1 MEFGIWE
8 VRSVG
13 DEELLKIAYNE
24 GRDNHLWG
32 DVSYYLKNE
41 VSLIRG
47 QDSTTVR
54 EYERGKEAVNF
65 VDRVLH
71 NYQHYCNIIPE

>member
-24 GRDNHLWG
+24 GRILITRDKDFG
-32 DVSYYLKNE
+32 D
-41 VSLIRG
+41 
-47 QDSTTVR
+47 
-54 EYERGKEAVNF
+54 
-65 VDRVLH
+65 
-71 NYQHYCNIIPE
+71 